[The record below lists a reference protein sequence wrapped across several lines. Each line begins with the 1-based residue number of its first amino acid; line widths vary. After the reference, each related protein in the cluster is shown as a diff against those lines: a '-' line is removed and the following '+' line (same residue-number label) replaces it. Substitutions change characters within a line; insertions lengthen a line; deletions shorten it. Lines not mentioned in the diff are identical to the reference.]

1 MLLSLTHD
9 GDYACAEA
17 LLVDDPDPS
26 EPASP
31 PST

>member
-17 LLVDDPDPS
+17 VLLDDPDP
-26 EPASP
+26 PDVAPSP
-31 PST
+31 S